1 MKLTAVAAS
10 AAKEVPVRQLIA
22 AERLREV
29 MAPAAQPRGLLLG
42 YSTNV
47 HPGERLSEIYRYL
60 REYTLPVRDRVF
72 GPRRAGLELRLGI
85 AATRD
90 LMARGAR
97 RDFKAFLSAA
107 DLQLFSINAYPL
119 KPFHTRRVKEEVY
132 RPPWNQAARAR
143 WTQAIAEIFAEILDP
158 GVQGSIS
165 TLGGGYRAWGH
176 GPAMLRKIAGG
187 YVEVL
192 ETLAAL
198 EERSGKHIVLAVE
211 PEPDTSFETAADMV
225 AFFKDFLL
233 PAARIRWKRRWSGPR
248 IEGLLRRYFTVN
260 VDTCH
265 FSVVFREP
273 QEEMDALARAGI
285 AIGKVHVT
293 SALSLPQPSRSP
305 AGYRE
310 LRALDEPRYFHQVRA
325 ADDEGR
331 EVARWADLG
340 RLPRDVKSLAAGG
353 RHIAEIRSHFH
364 VPIHAARWRRLS
376 TTHGETA
383 RAVRH
388 VVRKGLCRQLVI
400 ETYTWPLL
408 AREDTLVDGISS
420 EYRWLLKVIAS
431 ARG

>member
-1 MKLTAVAAS
+1 
-10 AAKEVPVRQLIA
+10 
-22 AERLREV
+22 
-29 MAPAAQPRGLLLG
+29 MAPAAPPRGLLLG

-72 GPRRAGLELRLGI
+72 GSRRAGLELRLGI
-85 AATRD
+85 AAARD

-97 RDFKAFLSAA
+97 RDFKAFLRAA

-119 KPFHTRRVKEEVY
+119 TPFHMRRVKEAVY
-132 RPPWNQAARAR
+132 RPPWNHAARAR
-143 WTQAIAEIFAEILDP
+143 WTQAIAEIFADVLDA
-158 GVQGSIS
+158 GVEGSIS

-176 GPAMLRKIAGG
+176 GPAMLRRIAEG
-187 YVEVL
+187 YVEAL
-192 ETLAAL
+192 STLVAI
-198 EERSGKHIVLAVE
+198 EERSGKRIVLAVE

-225 AFFKDFLL
+225 AFFEGYIV
-233 PAARIRWKRRWSGPR
+233 PAARASWKRRWTGPR
-248 IEGLLRRYFTVN
+248 IETLLRRHFTVN
-260 VDTCH
+260 ADTCH

-273 QEEMDALARAGI
+273 WEELDALARAGI

-293 SALSLPQPSRSP
+293 SALSLPSP
-305 AGYRE
+305 ARDPRGYGE

-325 ADDEGR
+325 ADRDGR

-340 RLPRDVKSLAAGG
+340 RLPRDARSLAARGEE
-353 RHIAEIRSHFH
+353 IAEIRSHFH

-376 TTHGETA
+376 TTHGETS

-388 VVRKGLCRQLVI
+388 VVRKRLCRQLVI

-408 AREDTLVDGISS
+408 AREDTLVEGIAS
-420 EYRWLLKVIAS
+420 EYCWLLRVIAA
-431 ARG
+431 ARA